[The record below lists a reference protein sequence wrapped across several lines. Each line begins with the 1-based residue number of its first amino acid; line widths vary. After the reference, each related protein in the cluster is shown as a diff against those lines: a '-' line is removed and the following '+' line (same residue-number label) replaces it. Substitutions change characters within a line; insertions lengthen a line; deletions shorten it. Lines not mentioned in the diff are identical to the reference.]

1 MARAARDRRRS
12 SRAADRGTRHR
23 LASVDVSEA
32 PPGIHRPEVTEWMCA
47 HVPEITPPLTFTLIA
62 GDSIINAVSTAS
74 VCVQSG
80 PVDCGGSLPDAGP

>member
-1 MARAARDRRRS
+1 V
-12 SRAADRGTRHR
+12 GGG
-23 LASVDVSEA
+23 SVELNWVVTHAGLLTLEPGCLTVNPTPVGSLKVEVS
-32 PPGIHRPEVTEWMCA
+32 TS
-47 HVPEITPPLTFTLIA
+47 TTFTLIA